1 MNKRINSKLA
11 LGTAQFGMDYGLNN
25 KRGKIPKKEVFEIL
39 NFAVQDGIDIL
50 DTAHAYGESEKTIG
64 EFIRENTCNFK
75 IVSKLP
81 SYALD
86 EAEKAFYESLKRLN
100 VDRIYAYLIHDFKSF
115 TEKTKTWDILKQ
127 LRIQGRVQKIGFSLY
142 HPKEVEYLLEKKF
155 QVDIVQVPY
164 SVFDQ
169 RFSNMFPLLKERGVE
184 IHARSVFLQG
194 LMFKQPSLIKE
205 TFLKIKNKLLALR
218 SLSKQINVL
227 LSALC
232 IDFAILNQ
240 SIDKVIVGVDTLR
253 HIEENVKALDYQHK
267 IKKVYNDLLVLK
279 EDDHSIILPTNWNHR
294 GK

>member
-11 LGTAQFGMDYGLNN
+11 LGTTQFGMDYGLNN

-127 LRIQGRVQKIGFSLY
+127 LRMQGRVEKIGFSLY
-142 HPKEVEYLLEKKF
+142 CPEEVEYLLAKKI
-155 QVDIVQVPY
+155 QIDIIQIPF
-164 SVFDQ
+164 SIFDQ
-169 RFSNMFPLLKERGVE
+169 RFSNILPLLKKKDIEV
-184 IHARSVFLQG
+184 HVRSIFLQG
-194 LMFKQPSLIKE
+194 LIFKSPDELEANLTQIKD
-205 TFLKIKNKLLALR
+205 KLFFLR
-218 SLSKQINVL
+218 SISQKINIP
-227 LSALC
+227 LSAIC
-232 IDFAILNQ
+232 INFALLNKY
-240 SIDKVIVGVDTLR
+240 IDKVVIGVDNLK
-253 HIEENVKALDYQHK
+253 HLQQNIEALTYQNDVKNMYDKL
-267 IKKVYNDLLVLK
+267 ISLK
-279 EDDHSIILPTNWNHR
+279 ENNENIILPINWA
-294 GK
+294 